1 MECIPAGCPWLRCFK
16 SCAQAVGRGCSLI
29 RRLHPRRESL
39 LSSSIPDH
47 TASPQDC
54 QVHGSWSPSA
64 SVIQERERG
73 SKHPTQKAQSF
84 HNPISEAMSH
94 YFCHIL
100 FVRSKS
106 ISSAHAQRK
115 GITQGHKY
123 EGAGTLVAIF
133 RAIYHTKS
141 FRCSERCLHSPSL
154 KRPKGPGYS

>member
-1 MECIPAGCPWLRCFK
+1 MYLSWVPLAQMFQDALKLLAGAAVSSEGSTHSGRVCF
-16 SCAQAVGRGCSLI
+16 QARSLTT
-29 RRLHPRRESL
+29 R
-39 LSSSIPDH
+39 
-47 TASPQDC
+47 ASPQDC
-54 QVHGSWSPSA
+54 QVHGSWIPPA
-64 SVIQERERG
+64 SVIQEKERG

-106 ISSAHAQRK
+106 IGSAHAQRK
-115 GITQGHKY
+115 GITQAHKH
-123 EGAGTLVAIF
+123 EGAGILAAIF
-133 RAIYHTKS
+133 QANYHTKS